1 MKIQTYLLLK
11 KLIKNSN
18 MKIIILNCG
27 SSSIKYQLVEMPGAK
42 VIAKGLVE
50 KVGLKDSVIKHKND
64 AGTDLK
70 LEMPIPDHQ
79 NGIEEVLRILVSP
92 KNGSLKSLEEI
103 SAIGHR
109 VVHGGEAFSGS
120 VPITKEVIAALEE
133 CVELAPL
140 HNPPNLAGIYTMQNL
155 LPETPQVGVFD
166 TAFHQTMPEH
176 VYLYAIPFILYEK
189 YKVRR
194 YGFHGTSHKYISQRA
209 CDILGV
215 DIKDQ
220 KIITCHL
227 GNGSSMAAI
236 KYGKSFDTS
245 MGMTPAEG
253 LIMGTRTGDID
264 PGALLYMAEKE
275 ETSIKETS
283 NLLNKNSGMLGISGV
298 SSDMRDIENAAN
310 DGNHRAQLAL
320 EMFAY
325 RAKKYIGAYTAAMG
339 GVDIIVFAGGIGEM
353 DTETRKRILSG
364 LDFLGVDLN
373 PKNLDV
379 KGEEIILSS
388 DDSKVKVIV
397 VPTDEEMMIA
407 KDTYEIVS
415 K

>member
-1 MKIQTYLLLK
+1 
-11 KLIKNSN
+11 

-27 SSSIKYQLVEMPGAK
+27 SSSIKYQLVEMPENK

-50 KVGLKDSVIKHKND
+50 KVGLKDSVIKHKNETG
-64 AGTDLK
+64 ADLK
-70 LEMPIPDHQ
+70 IEMSIPDHQ
-79 NGIEEVLRILVSP
+79 KGIEEVLRILVSP
-92 KNGSLKSLEEI
+92 ENGSLKSLEEI

-120 VPITKEVIAALEE
+120 VPITKDVIAALEE

-155 LPETPQVGVFD
+155 LPDTPQVGVFD

-176 VYLYAIPFILYEK
+176 VYLYAIPFVLYEK

-215 DIKDQ
+215 NIKEQ

-236 KYGKSFDTS
+236 KHGKSFDTS

-310 DGNHRAQLAL
+310 EGNHRAQLAL
-320 EMFAY
+320 DMFAY
-325 RAKKYIGAYTAAMG
+325 RAKKYVGAYAAAMG

-364 LDFLGVDLN
+364 LEFLGVDLN
-373 PKNLDV
+373 PKNLDK
-379 KGEEIILSS
+379 KGEETILSS

-407 KDTYEIVS
+407 KDTYEIV
-415 K
+415 KG

>member
-1 MKIQTYLLLK
+1 
-11 KLIKNSN
+11 

-27 SSSIKYQLVEMPGAK
+27 SSSIKFQLVDMPGNK

-50 KVGLKDSVIKHKND
+50 KVGLEESIIKLQNNSG
-64 AGTDLK
+64 ADLK
-70 LEMPIPDHQ
+70 MNKHIPDHQ
-79 NGIEEVLRILVSP
+79 KGIEEVLRLLVSDEY
-92 KNGSLKSLEEI
+92 GSLKSLDEI
-103 SAIGHR
+103 GAVGHR
-109 VVHGGEAFSGS
+109 VVHGGEDFSGS
-120 VPITKEVIAALEE
+120 VPITDEVIKALEKN
-133 CVELAPL
+133 VELAPL
-140 HNPPNLAGIYTMQNL
+140 HNPPNLAGIYTMKKL
-155 LPETPQVGVFD
+155 LPDVPQVGVFD

-176 VYLYAIPFILYEK
+176 VYLYAVPFVLYEK

-215 DIKDQ
+215 DIKTQ

-236 KYGKSFDTS
+236 MHGKSYDTS

-275 ETSIKETS
+275 ETSISETS
-283 NLLNKNSGMLGISGV
+283 NLLNKKSGMLGISGV

-310 DGNHRAQLAL
+310 EGNHRAQLAL

-325 RAKKYIGAYTAAMG
+325 RAKKYIGAYAAAMG
-339 GVDIIVFAGGIGEM
+339 GVDLLVFAGGIGEM
-353 DTETRKRILSG
+353 DAETRKRILNG
-364 LDFLGVDLN
+364 LEFLGIE
-373 PKNLDV
+373 LDTS
-379 KGEEIILSS
+379 KLGLRGEEALLSTPA
-388 DDSKVKVIV
+388 SKVKVLV
-397 VPTDEEMMIA
+397 VPTNEEMMIA

-415 K
+415 GM

>member
-1 MKIQTYLLLK
+1 
-11 KLIKNSN
+11 
-18 MKIIILNCG
+18 
-27 SSSIKYQLVEMPGAK
+27 
-42 VIAKGLVE
+42 
-50 KVGLKDSVIKHKND
+50 
-64 AGTDLK
+64 
-70 LEMPIPDHQ
+70 
-79 NGIEEVLRILVSP
+79 
-92 KNGSLKSLEEI
+92 LEEI

-120 VPITKEVIAALEE
+120 VPITREVIEALEE

-140 HNPPNLAGIYTMQNL
+140 HNPPNLAGIYTMQEL
-155 LPETPQVGVFD
+155 LPDTPQVGVFD

-176 VYLYAIPFILYEK
+176 VYLYAIPFVLYEK

-194 YGFHGTSHKYISQRA
+194 YGFHGTSHKYVSQRA

-227 GNGSSMAAI
+227 GNGSSMTAI
-236 KYGKSFDTS
+236 KNGKSFDTS

-283 NLLNKNSGMLGISGV
+283 NLLNKYSGMLGISGI

-310 DGNHRAQLAL
+310 NGNHRAQLAL
-320 EMFAY
+320 DMFAY

-339 GVDIIVFAGGIGEM
+339 GVDIIVFAGGIGER
-353 DTETRKRILSG
+353 DPETRKRILSG
-364 LDFLGVDLN
+364 LEFLGIQLN
-373 PKNLDV
+373 QENLDV
-379 KGEEIILSS
+379 KGEEVLLSAAY
-388 DDSKVKVIV
+388 SKVKIIV

>member
-1 MKIQTYLLLK
+1 
-11 KLIKNSN
+11 

-27 SSSIKYQLVEMPGAK
+27 SSSIKYQLVEMPESK

-50 KVGLKDSVIKHKND
+50 KVGLKDSVIKHKNE
-64 AGTDLK
+64 AGADLK
-70 LEMPIPDHQ
+70 IEMSIPDHQ
-79 NGIEEVLRILVSP
+79 TGIEEVLRILLSP
-92 KNGSLKSLEEI
+92 ENGSLKSLKEI

-155 LPETPQVGVFD
+155 LPETLQVGVFD

-194 YGFHGTSHKYISQRA
+194 YGFHGTSHQYVSQRA

-236 KYGKSFDTS
+236 KNGKSFDTS

-310 DGNHRAQLAL
+310 EGNHRAQLAL

-388 DDSKVKVIV
+388 EDSKVKVIV
-397 VPTDEEMMIA
+397 VPTDEEIMIA
-407 KDTYEIVS
+407 KDTFEIAS
-415 K
+415 N

>member
-1 MKIQTYLLLK
+1 
-11 KLIKNSN
+11 

-27 SSSIKYQLVEMPGAK
+27 SSSIKYQLVEMPENR

-50 KVGLKDSVIKHKND
+50 KVGLKESIVKYKTDSGV
-64 AGTDLK
+64 DLK
-70 LEMPIPDHQ
+70 LEMHIPDHQ
-79 NGIEEVLRILVSP
+79 KGIEEVLNILISE
-92 KNGSLKSLEEI
+92 KHGSLKSLEEI
-103 SAIGHR
+103 DAIGHR

-120 VPITKEVIAALEE
+120 VPITAEVITALEE

-140 HNPPNLAGIYTMQNL
+140 HNPPNLAGIYTMKKL
-155 LPETPQVGVFD
+155 LPKTPQVGVFD

-176 VYLYAIPFILYEK
+176 VYLYAIPFMLYEK

-194 YGFHGTSHKYISQRA
+194 YGFHGTSHNYVSQRA
-209 CDILGV
+209 CDILDV
-215 DIKDQ
+215 EIKDQ

-227 GNGSSMAAI
+227 GNGSSIAAI
-236 KYGKSFDTS
+236 KNGKSFDTS

-253 LIMGTRTGDID
+253 LIMGTRTGDLD

-275 ETSIKETS
+275 ETSINETS
-283 NLLNKNSGMLGISGV
+283 NLLNKKSGMLGISGV
-298 SSDMRDIENAAN
+298 SSDMRDIEDSAN
-310 DGNHRAQLAL
+310 NGNHRAQLAL

-339 GVDIIVFAGGIGEM
+339 GVDIIVFAGGIGER
-353 DTETRKRILSG
+353 DTETRKRILNG
-364 LDFLGVDLN
+364 LEFMGVEIDPTN
-373 PKNLDV
+373 MDV
-379 KGEEIILSS
+379 KGEEVMLTTAN
-388 DDSKVKVIV
+388 SKVKVMV

-407 KDTYEIVS
+407 KDTYEIIS

>member
-1 MKIQTYLLLK
+1 
-11 KLIKNSN
+11 

-27 SSSIKYQLVEMPGAK
+27 SSSIKYQLVDMPGNK

-50 KVGLKDSVIKHKND
+50 KVGLKDSVINHKTD
-64 AGTDLK
+64 AGKK
-70 LEMPIPDHQ
+70 LQLEIPIPDHQ
-79 NGIEEVLRILVSP
+79 KGIEEVLNILVSDTD
-92 KNGSLKSLEEI
+92 GSLNSLNEI
-103 SAIGHR
+103 NAVGHR

-120 VPITKEVIAALEE
+120 VPITREVVAALEE

-140 HNPPNLAGIYTMQNL
+140 HNPPNLAGIYTMQKL

-176 VYLYAIPFILYEK
+176 VYLYAIPFVLYEK

-236 KYGKSFDTS
+236 KYGQSFDTS

-320 EMFAY
+320 DMFAY
-325 RAKKYIGAYTAAMG
+325 RAKKYIGAYAAALG
-339 GVDIIVFAGGIGEM
+339 GVDIIVFAGGIGER
-353 DTETRKRILSG
+353 DPETRKRILTG
-364 LDFLGVDLN
+364 LKFLGVKLN
-373 PKNLDV
+373 PASLDV
-379 KGEEIILSS
+379 KGEEALLSA
-388 DDSKVKVIV
+388 DDSTVKVLV

-407 KDTYEIVS
+407 NDTYAIVS
-415 K
+415 E

>member
-1 MKIQTYLLLK
+1 
-11 KLIKNSN
+11 

-27 SSSIKYQLVEMPGAK
+27 SSSIKFQLVDMPGNK

-50 KVGLKDSVIKHKND
+50 KVGLEESIVKLQNESG
-64 AGTDLK
+64 ADLK
-70 LEMPIPDHQ
+70 MNKHIPDHQ
-79 NGIEEVLRILVSP
+79 KGIEEVLNLLTSP
-92 KNGSLKSLEEI
+92 EYGSLKSLDEI
-103 SAIGHR
+103 GAVGHR
-109 VVHGGEAFSGS
+109 VVHGGEDFSGS
-120 VPITKEVIAALEE
+120 VPITGEVIAALEKN
-133 CVELAPL
+133 VELAPL
-140 HNPPNLAGIYTMQNL
+140 HNPPNLAGIYTMKKL
-155 LPETPQVGVFD
+155 LPDVPQVGVFD

-176 VYLYAIPFILYEK
+176 VYLYAVPFVLYEK

-215 DIKDQ
+215 DINKQ

-236 KYGKSFDTS
+236 MHGKSYDTS

-275 ETSIKETS
+275 ETSISETS
-283 NLLNKNSGMLGISGV
+283 NLLNKKSGMLGISGV

-310 DGNHRAQLAL
+310 EGNHRAQLAL

-353 DTETRKRILSG
+353 DTETRKRILNG
-364 LDFLGVDLN
+364 LEFLGIE
-373 PKNLDV
+373 LDTSKLGV
-379 KGEEIILSS
+379 RGEEAVLSTPA
-388 DDSKVKVIV
+388 SKVTVMV

-407 KDTYEIVS
+407 KDTYDIVS
-415 K
+415 ELS

>member
-1 MKIQTYLLLK
+1 
-11 KLIKNSN
+11 

-27 SSSIKYQLVEMPGAK
+27 SSSIKYQLVEMPENR
-42 VIAKGLVE
+42 VITKGLIE
-50 KVGLKDSVIKHKND
+50 KVGLKESIIKHKTD
-64 AGTDLK
+64 SGVDLK
-70 LEMPIPDHQ
+70 LEMHIPDHQ
-79 NGIEEVLRILVSP
+79 KGIEEVLNILVS
-92 KNGSLKSLEEI
+92 KEHGSLKSLDEI
-103 SAIGHR
+103 DAIGHR

-120 VPITKEVIAALEE
+120 VPITDEVITALEE

-140 HNPPNLAGIYTMQNL
+140 HNPPNLAGIYTMKKL

-166 TAFHQTMPEH
+166 IAFHQTMPEH

-194 YGFHGTSHKYISQRA
+194 YGFHGTSHNYVSQRA
-209 CDILGV
+209 CDILDV
-215 DIKDQ
+215 DIKEQ

-227 GNGSSMAAI
+227 GNGSSIAAI
-236 KYGKSFDTS
+236 KNGKSFDTS

-253 LIMGTRTGDID
+253 LIMGTRTGDLD

-275 ETSIKETS
+275 ETSINETS
-283 NLLNKNSGMLGISGV
+283 DLLNKKSGMLGISGV

-310 DGNHRAQLAL
+310 EGNHRAQLAL

-339 GVDIIVFAGGIGEM
+339 GVDIIVFAGGIGER
-353 DTETRKRILSG
+353 DTETRKRILNG
-364 LDFLGVDLN
+364 LEFMGIEID
-373 PKNLDV
+373 PTNLDV
-379 KGEEIILSS
+379 KGEEVMLTTAN
-388 DDSKVKVIV
+388 SKVKVMV

>member
-1 MKIQTYLLLK
+1 
-11 KLIKNSN
+11 

-27 SSSIKYQLVEMPGAK
+27 SSSIKFQLVDMPGNK
-42 VIAKGLVE
+42 VISKGLVE
-50 KVGLKDSVIKHKND
+50 KVGLEESIIKLQND
-64 AGTDLK
+64 NGADLK
-70 LEMPIPDHQ
+70 TNKHIPDHQ
-79 NGIEEVLRILVSP
+79 KGIEEVLNLLVSADY
-92 KNGSLKSLEEI
+92 GSLKSLDEI
-103 SAIGHR
+103 GAVGHR
-109 VVHGGEAFSGS
+109 VVHGGEDFSGS
-120 VPITKEVIAALEE
+120 VPITDEVIKALEKN
-133 CVELAPL
+133 VELAPL
-140 HNPPNLAGIYTMQNL
+140 HNPPNLAGIYTMKKL
-155 LPETPQVGVFD
+155 LPKVPQVGVFD

-176 VYLYAIPFILYEK
+176 VYLYAVPFVLYEK

-215 DIKDQ
+215 DIKTQ

-236 KYGKSFDTS
+236 MNGKSYDTS

-275 ETSIKETS
+275 ETSISETS
-283 NLLNKNSGMLGISGV
+283 NLLNKKSGMLGISGV

-310 DGNHRAQLAL
+310 EGNHRAQLAL

-325 RAKKYIGAYTAAMG
+325 RAKKYIGAYAAAMG

-353 DTETRKRILSG
+353 DTETRKRILNG
-364 LDFLGVDLN
+364 MEFLGIE
-373 PKNLDV
+373 LDTSKLGV
-379 KGEEIILSS
+379 RGEEAVLSTPA
-388 DDSKVKVIV
+388 SKVKVMV

-407 KDTYEIVS
+407 RDTYEIVS
-415 K
+415 RK

>member
-1 MKIQTYLLLK
+1 
-11 KLIKNSN
+11 
-18 MKIIILNCG
+18 
-27 SSSIKYQLVEMPGAK
+27 V
-42 VIAKGLVE
+42 
-50 KVGLKDSVIKHKND
+50 
-64 AGTDLK
+64 
-70 LEMPIPDHQ
+70 
-79 NGIEEVLRILVSP
+79 
-92 KNGSLKSLEEI
+92 
-103 SAIGHR
+103 
-109 VVHGGEAFSGS
+109 
-120 VPITKEVIAALEE
+120 
-133 CVELAPL
+133 
-140 HNPPNLAGIYTMQNL
+140 
-155 LPETPQVGVFD
+155 
-166 TAFHQTMPEH
+166 
-176 VYLYAIPFILYEK
+176 LYEK

-215 DIKDQ
+215 DIKTQ

-236 KYGKSFDTS
+236 MNGKSYDTS

-275 ETSIKETS
+275 ETSISETS
-283 NLLNKNSGMLGISGV
+283 NLLNKKSGMLGISGV

-310 DGNHRAQLAL
+310 EGNHRAQLAL

-353 DTETRKRILSG
+353 DTETRKRILNG
-364 LDFLGVDLN
+364 LEFLGIKPDASKLGVR
-373 PKNLDV
+373 
-379 KGEEIILSS
+379 GEEAVLSTP
-388 DDSKVKVIV
+388 DSKVKVMV
-397 VPTDEEMMIA
+397 VPTNEEMMIA

-415 K
+415 KL